1 VIFVETPIFTTAVKE
16 LLSDDEYAAFQH
28 YLAANP
34 DAGAVIQATGGMRK
48 VRWAAGGKGKSG
60 GVRIIYFWRT
70 SASEIR
76 LILIYRKGIKDDLTA
91 REKATL
97 RKITEEWQ

>member
-1 VIFVETPIFTTAVKE
+1 
-16 LLSDDEYAAFQH
+16 
-28 YLAANP
+28 
-34 DAGAVIQATGGMRK
+34 
-48 VRWAAGGKGKSG
+48 
-60 GVRIIYFWRT
+60 VRIIYFWRT